1 MKNIFKYFV
10 LILGIGFMLPG
21 MVDAAN
27 VTLDGSKKNN
37 TAEYNLIYNSTE
49 ALDKSVKLEITKT
62 NDDLGYDLVLLKDV
76 GIIGIESCSGLT
88 CTQLNFKNVP
98 NGTVIGTINIINSLE
113 TDKETEIIV
122 KLDGVESA
130 KKAFTLSKLVKTTQ
144 TTTTTTQKVLNKE
157 ATLSGVTVST
167 GTFDQAFS
175 KDIMEYSITGIKDTV
190 NSINITPTCDNGC
203 SWSITCPT
211 GGCSVSNTRKVTLQN
226 GANKVAINVASEDG
240 EANKTY
246 ILNVYRGEV
255 VTSSAYLEELKIKD
269 GKLSPN
275 FDPMVNDYSIEV
287 GIDVEKLE
295 IITTTEDPNAEV
307 VIKGNEKLV
316 EGENTITI
324 TVTSSDGESKQ
335 VYNILVN
342 KIAEEEE
349 EVEKDE
355 KVPTTKVEKKENNTL
370 LIIVLSL
377 LGLGLIIVV
386 FLIIFKKKKKKNK
399 NDKNDK
405 NNKPSGK
412 VEEVKSNIEDENTE
426 TLNILK
432 ETKDMF
438 KEEPKDDIDE
448 ALDDLMKTK
457 RLELGDLD
465 F

>member
-1 MKNIFKYFV
+1 
-10 LILGIGFMLPG
+10 MLPG
-21 MVDAAN
+21 MVDAAGIKLEKKETTKN
-27 VTLDGSKKNN
+27 SVTYDVLYDKTGETQESINIKINNPNDG
-37 TAEYNLIYNSTE
+37 LIYSMKIS
-49 ALDKSVKLEITKT
+49 D
-62 NDDLGYDLVLLKDV
+62 
-76 GIIGIESCSGLT
+76 GIINQSNGENNYVINVKEMEGTATVASITITNNLT
-88 CTQLNFKNVP
+88 ETKEVILSV
-98 NGTVIGTINIINSLE
+98 NGTYSATTDPIKINSA
-113 TDKETEIIV
+113 T
-122 KLDGVESA
+122 
-130 KKAFTLSKLVKTTQ
+130 

-226 GANKVAINVASEDG
+226 GANKVAINVVIED
-240 EANKTY
+240 ESANKTY
-246 ILNVYRGEV
+246 ILNIYRGEV

>member
-1 MKNIFKYFV
+1 MKKLFKYFV
-10 LILGIGFMLPG
+10 LILGISFVLPG
-21 MVDAAN
+21 MVDAAGIKLEKKETTKN
-27 VTLDGSKKNN
+27 SVTYDVLYDKTGETQESINIKINNPNDG
-37 TAEYNLIYNSTE
+37 LIYSMKIS
-49 ALDKSVKLEITKT
+49 D
-62 NDDLGYDLVLLKDV
+62 
-76 GIIGIESCSGLT
+76 GIINQSNGENNYVINVKEMEGTATVASITITNNLT
-88 CTQLNFKNVP
+88 ETKEVILSV
-98 NGTVIGTINIINSLE
+98 NGTYSATTDPIKINSA
-113 TDKETEIIV
+113 T
-122 KLDGVESA
+122 
-130 KKAFTLSKLVKTTQ
+130 
-144 TTTTTTQKVLNKE
+144 TTTTTTQKVKSND
-157 ATLSGVTVST
+157 ATLSGLTVST

-175 KDIMEYSITGIKDTV
+175 KDIMEYSITGIKDTI
-190 NSINITPTCDNGC
+190 NSINVTPTCDNGC

-211 GGCSVSNTRKVTLQN
+211 GGCSVSSTRKVTLQN
-226 GANKVAINVASEDG
+226 GANKVAINVVSED
-240 EANKTY
+240 ETANKTY
-246 ILNVYRGEV
+246 ILNIYRGEV

-287 GIDVEKLE
+287 EMDIEKLD

-307 VIKGNEKLV
+307 TIKGNEKLV

-335 VYNILVN
+335 VYTILVN
-342 KIAEEEE
+342 KLAEEDED
-349 EVEKDE
+349 EKTE

-370 LIIVLSL
+370 LIVVLSL

-386 FLIIFKKKKKKNK
+386 FLIIFKKKKNKKNK

-412 VEEVKSNIEDENTE
+412 VEEVKSTIEDENTE

>member
-1 MKNIFKYFV
+1 MKKLFKYFV
-10 LILGIGFMLPG
+10 LILGLGFVLPG
-21 MVDAAN
+21 VVDAAGIKLEKKETTKN
-27 VTLDGSKKNN
+27 SVTYDVLYDKTGETEESINIKINNPNDG
-37 TAEYNLIYNSTE
+37 LIYSMKIS
-49 ALDKSVKLEITKT
+49 D
-62 NDDLGYDLVLLKDV
+62 
-76 GIIGIESCSGLT
+76 GIINQSNGENNYVINVKEMEGTTTVASITITNNLT
-88 CTQLNFKNVP
+88 ETKEVILSV
-98 NGTVIGTINIINSLE
+98 NGTYSATTDPIKINSA
-113 TDKETEIIV
+113 T
-122 KLDGVESA
+122 
-130 KKAFTLSKLVKTTQ
+130 

-157 ATLSGVTVST
+157 ATLSGLTVST

-190 NSINITPTCDNGC
+190 NSINVTPTCDNGC
-203 SWSITCPT
+203 SWSVTCPT
-211 GGCSVSNTRKVTLQN
+211 GGCSVSSTRKVTLQN
-226 GANKVAINVASEDG
+226 GANKVAINVVSED
-240 EANKTY
+240 ETANKTY
-246 ILNVYRGEV
+246 ILNIYRGEV

-287 GIDVEKLE
+287 EMDVEKLD

-307 VIKGNEKLV
+307 NIKGNENLV

-335 VYNILVN
+335 VYTILVN
-342 KIAEEEE
+342 KLAEEEE
-349 EVEKDE
+349 EVEKHE

-370 LIIVLSL
+370 LIVILSL

-386 FLIIFKKKKKKNK
+386 FLIIFKKKKNKKNK

-412 VEEVKSNIEDENTE
+412 VEEVKSTIEDENTE

-432 ETKDMF
+432 ETKDKF
-438 KEEPKDDIDE
+438 NDEPKDDIDE

>member
-21 MVDAAN
+21 MVDAAGIKLEKKETTKN
-27 VTLDGSKKNN
+27 SVTYDVLYDKTGETQESINIKINNPNDG
-37 TAEYNLIYNSTE
+37 LIYSMKIS
-49 ALDKSVKLEITKT
+49 D
-62 NDDLGYDLVLLKDV
+62 
-76 GIIGIESCSGLT
+76 GIINQSNGENNYVINVKEMEGTTTVASITITNNLT
-88 CTQLNFKNVP
+88 ETKEVILSV
-98 NGTVIGTINIINSLE
+98 NGTYSATTDPIKINSA
-113 TDKETEIIV
+113 T
-122 KLDGVESA
+122 
-130 KKAFTLSKLVKTTQ
+130 

-226 GANKVAINVASEDG
+226 GANKVAINVVIED
-240 EANKTY
+240 ESANKTY
-246 ILNVYRGEV
+246 ILNIYRGEV

>member
-1 MKNIFKYFV
+1 
-10 LILGIGFMLPG
+10 MLPG
-21 MVDAAN
+21 MVDAAGIKLEKKETTKN
-27 VTLDGSKKNN
+27 SVTYDVLYDKTGETQESINIKINNPNDG
-37 TAEYNLIYNSTE
+37 LIYSMKIS
-49 ALDKSVKLEITKT
+49 D
-62 NDDLGYDLVLLKDV
+62 
-76 GIIGIESCSGLT
+76 GIINQSNGENNYVINVKEMEGTTTVASITITNNLT
-88 CTQLNFKNVP
+88 ETKEVILSV
-98 NGTVIGTINIINSLE
+98 NGTYSATTDPIKINSA
-113 TDKETEIIV
+113 T
-122 KLDGVESA
+122 
-130 KKAFTLSKLVKTTQ
+130 

-226 GANKVAINVASEDG
+226 GANKVAINVVIED
-240 EANKTY
+240 ESANKTY
-246 ILNVYRGEV
+246 ILNIYRGEV

>member
-1 MKNIFKYFV
+1 MKNILKYF
-10 LILGIGFMLPG
+10 LLCLGIGFMLPG
-21 MVDAAN
+21 MVDAATFN
-27 VTLDGSKKNN
+27 LKEKESNDGVTVIDVVYTPSDDVLSN
-37 TAEYNLIYNSTE
+37 TKIDL
-49 ALDKSVKLEITKT
+49 TKT
-62 NDDLGYDLVLLKDV
+62 NNDLTYKVEKNENSGAV
-76 GIIGIESCSGLT
+76 GT
-88 CTQLNFKNVP
+88 CNEFP
-98 NGTVIGTINIINSLE
+98 C
-113 TDKETEIIV
+113 
-122 KLDGVESA
+122 
-130 KKAFTLSKLVKTTQ
+130 TLSFELIKTETTVATITITNTSNEEKTTILTLGGDVTSNNASVKVKPIKNTTT
-144 TTTTTTQKVLNKE
+144 TTTTTTQKVKSND
-157 ATLSGVTVST
+157 ASLSNITVSS
-167 GTFDQAFS
+167 GSFDKSFS

-190 NSINITPTCDNGC
+190 NSINVTPVCDNGC
-203 SWSITCPT
+203 SWSISCPT

-226 GANKVAINVASEDG
+226 GANKVAINVVSED
-240 EANKTY
+240 ESANKTY
-246 ILNVYRGEV
+246 ILDIYRGEV

-269 GKLSPN
+269 SKLSPN

-287 GIDVEKLE
+287 GIDVDKLD

-307 VIKGNEKLV
+307 VIKGNEKLK

-324 TVTSSDGESKQ
+324 TITSSDGESKQ

-342 KIAEEEE
+342 KIVEEEE
-349 EVEKDE
+349 QEKID

-370 LIIVLSL
+370 LIVILSV

-405 NNKPSGK
+405 NNKPNGK
-412 VEEVKSNIEDENTE
+412 IEDEKSNIEDENTE

-438 KEEPKDDIDE
+438 KEEPKDNIDD

>member
-10 LILGIGFMLPG
+10 LIFCLGVMLPG
-21 MVDAAN
+21 MVDAAGIKLEKKETTKN
-27 VTLDGSKKNN
+27 SVTYDVLYDKTGETQESINIKINNPNDG
-37 TAEYNLIYNSTE
+37 LIYSMKIS
-49 ALDKSVKLEITKT
+49 D
-62 NDDLGYDLVLLKDV
+62 
-76 GIIGIESCSGLT
+76 GIINQSNGENNYVINVKEMEGTTTVASITITNNLT
-88 CTQLNFKNVP
+88 ETKEVILSV
-98 NGTVIGTINIINSLE
+98 NGTYSATTDPIKINSA
-113 TDKETEIIV
+113 T
-122 KLDGVESA
+122 
-130 KKAFTLSKLVKTTQ
+130 

-226 GANKVAINVASEDG
+226 GANKVAINVVIED
-240 EANKTY
+240 ESANKTY
-246 ILNVYRGEV
+246 ILNIYRGEV

>member
-1 MKNIFKYFV
+1 MKKLFKYFV
-10 LILGIGFMLPG
+10 FFLGLGFVLPG
-21 MVDAAN
+21 VVDAAGIKLEKKETTKN
-27 VTLDGSKKNN
+27 SVTYDVLYDKTGETQESINIKINNPNDG
-37 TAEYNLIYNSTE
+37 LIYSMKIS
-49 ALDKSVKLEITKT
+49 D
-62 NDDLGYDLVLLKDV
+62 
-76 GIIGIESCSGLT
+76 GIINQSNGENNYVINVKEMEGTATVASITITNNLT
-88 CTQLNFKNVP
+88 ETKEVILSV
-98 NGTVIGTINIINSLE
+98 NGTYSATTDPIKINSA
-113 TDKETEIIV
+113 T
-122 KLDGVESA
+122 
-130 KKAFTLSKLVKTTQ
+130 

-226 GANKVAINVASEDG
+226 GANKVAINVVSED
-240 EANKTY
+240 ESANKTY
-246 ILNVYRGEV
+246 ILNIYRGEV

-295 IITTTEDPNAEV
+295 IITTTEDPNAEI
-307 VIKGNEKLV
+307 VIKGNEELV

-412 VEEVKSNIEDENTE
+412 VEETKSNIEDENTE

>member
-21 MVDAAN
+21 MVDAATFKLKEN
-27 VTLDGSKKNN
+27 QNNDGV
-37 TAEYNLIYNSTE
+37 AIYDIIYNPSDAPLTE
-49 ALDKSVKLEITKT
+49 TIRIDLTKT
-62 NDDLGYDLVLLKDV
+62 NNDLTYKVQKNENGDAV
-76 GIIGIESCSGLT
+76 GTCNEFPCTLT
-88 CTQLNFKNVP
+88 
-98 NGTVIGTINIINSLE
+98 
-113 TDKETEIIV
+113 
-122 KLDGVESA
+122 LD
-130 KKAFTLSKLVKTTQ
+130 LVKTETVIASISITNTSTEEKTTIIKLAGDITSDETNVKVKPIKN
-144 TTTTTTQKVLNKE
+144 TTTTTTQKVE
-157 ATLSGVTVST
+157 SSDATLSSLTVST

-190 NSINITPTCDNGC
+190 NSINITPSCDNGC
-203 SWSITCPT
+203 SWSISCPT
-211 GGCSVSNTRKVTLQN
+211 GGCSVSSIRKVTLQN
-226 GANKVAINVASEDG
+226 GANKVAINVVSED
-240 EANKTY
+240 ESANKTY
-246 ILNVYRGEV
+246 ILNIYRGEV

-287 GIDVEKLE
+287 GMDVEKLE

-324 TVTSSDGESKQ
+324 TVTSSNGESKQ

-412 VEEVKSNIEDENTE
+412 VEETKSNIEDENTE

>member
-1 MKNIFKYFV
+1 MKKLFKYFV
-10 LILGIGFMLPG
+10 LILGIGFVLPG
-21 MVDAAN
+21 VVDAASIN
-27 VTLDGSKKNN
+27 LDGNKKNN

-62 NDDLGYDLVLLKDV
+62 NDDLAYQLDILDNV
-76 GIIGIESCSGLT
+76 GIIGNESCSGLT

-98 NGTVIGTINIINSLE
+98 NGTVIGKIIITNSLE

-122 KLDGVESA
+122 KLDGIESA
-130 KKAFTLSKLVKTTQ
+130 KKAFTLSKVVKTTQ
-144 TTTTTTQKVLNKE
+144 TTTTTTQKVKSSD
-157 ATLSGVTVST
+157 ATLSGLTVST
-167 GTFDQAFS
+167 GTFDQTFS
-175 KDIMEYSITGIKDTV
+175 KDIMEYSITGIKDTI
-190 NSINITPTCDNGC
+190 NSINVTPTCDNGC

-211 GGCSVSNTRKVTLQN
+211 GGCSVSSTRKVTLQN
-226 GANKVAINVASEDG
+226 GANKVAINVVSED
-240 EANKTY
+240 ETANKTY
-246 ILNVYRGEV
+246 ILNIYRGEI

-287 GIDVEKLE
+287 EMDIEKLD

-307 VIKGNEKLV
+307 TIKGNEKLV

-335 VYNILVN
+335 VYTILVN
-342 KIAEEEE
+342 KLAEEDED
-349 EVEKDE
+349 EKTE

-370 LIIVLSL
+370 LIVVLSL

-386 FLIIFKKKKKKNK
+386 FLIIFKKKKNKKNK

-412 VEEVKSNIEDENTE
+412 VEETKSTIEDENTE

-432 ETKDMF
+432 ETKEMF
-438 KEEPKDDIDE
+438 KDDPKDDIDE

>member
-10 LILGIGFMLPG
+10 LILGVCFMLPG
-21 MVDAAN
+21 MVDAASI
-27 VTLDGSKKNN
+27 TLDGNKKNN
-37 TAEYNLIYNSTE
+37 VAEYNLIYNSTE
-49 ALDKSVKLEITKT
+49 ALDKSVKLELLKT
-62 NDDLGYDLVLLKDV
+62 NDDLSYQLNILDNV
-76 GIIGIESCSGLT
+76 GIIGNESCSGLT

-98 NGTVIGTINIINSLE
+98 NGTVIGTIIISNTLE

-130 KKAFTLSKLVKTTQ
+130 KKAFTLSKLIKTTQ
-144 TTTTTTQKVLNKE
+144 TTTTATQKVKNNE
-157 ATLSGVTVST
+157 ATLSSLTIST

-190 NSINITPTCDNGC
+190 NSINITPSCDNGC
-203 SWSITCPT
+203 SWSISCPT

-226 GANKVAINVASEDG
+226 GANKVAINVVSED
-240 EANKTY
+240 ESANKTY
-246 ILNVYRGEV
+246 ILNIYRGEV

-342 KIAEEEE
+342 KVAEEEE
-349 EVEKDE
+349 EENVE

-370 LIIVLSL
+370 LIVILSF

-386 FLIIFKKKKKKNK
+386 FLIIFKKKKNKKNK

-405 NNKPSGK
+405 NNKSSGK
-412 VEEVKSNIEDENTE
+412 VEEVKSTIEDENTE

-438 KEEPKDDIDE
+438 KEEHKDDIDE